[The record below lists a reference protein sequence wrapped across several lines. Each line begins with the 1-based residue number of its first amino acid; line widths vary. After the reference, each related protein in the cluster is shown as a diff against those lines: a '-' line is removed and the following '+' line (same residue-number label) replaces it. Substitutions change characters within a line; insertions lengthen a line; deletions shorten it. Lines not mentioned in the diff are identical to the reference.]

1 MKLKSSLIVFI
12 CLTVAVFACMFIANG
27 IQTAWGTVSVE
38 AVSYDFTDS
47 NGKTQTLTG
56 KLYKP
61 VTATAANP
69 APAVLM
75 LHGYQNDKETNDA
88 YSIELSRRGIVV
100 LSLDEYGHGWTTA
113 GLKER
118 GWTNH
123 KVTVNYGEDSE
134 EAGTYKK
141 LGSGGAIRY
150 KIMMNFS
157 NLSFFKD
164 KYSKGDDGSVL
175 YDSSMGGI
183 KGFEVLSAYDFVD
196 SANIGISGHSMGTWA
211 SWSTAAA
218 CPAKA
223 VVLQCGEL
231 FSKEAYDT
239 DKISFN
245 NVLLLQAKFDEFNY
259 FRDYKNTVTDELM
272 STDLR
277 KEFLG
282 LSTSAPNSAQAAA
295 STTGTAGTAG
305 GGAAPVA
312 TGTTG
317 AAAEWNKTYGSFS
330 DGTARRI
337 ELINTNHRLTT
348 HDHHAL
354 TAALDWFEQSLG
366 VKYTIA
372 SSSHVYGIKEWLVF
386 AAFLMAVFAMLPL
399 LNLLLAIPY
408 FSKSVQALPSEPGK
422 IKTNK
427 QWLKGAII
435 TMAISAL
442 TYPFMTQLGHGLL
455 PLPEGIFRMTIG
467 NGFLSWYLLL
477 IIIMIITTIIPW
489 KKSRKL
495 ASAGANT
502 AAAANSASKPDAK
515 GTPTATEATPAA
527 TMQNA
532 EQAAEN
538 TQQGSTT
545 QNAASTP
552 LNWYDI
558 GLAPADKSDKIG
570 WKLFGKNALLSLILL
585 GFVYILVTIFTYAFQ
600 LDFRMIWPFLKP
612 FTLERFG
619 QFCVY
624 FPVFFVF
631 FLLNNSKIFAQMRTK
646 YTLQPGTKGYWQTF
660 WRNAVCMAGGIFFII
675 LLEYIPFFAGLG
687 PGADLLFGTTF
698 GGPFMSL
705 LIVFFPQILVFSLL
719 GTYMYRKTGSV
730 YTGAFV
736 ISALACWIVTGGSA
750 IL

>member
-61 VTATAANP
+61 LTATAANP

-231 FSKEAYDT
+231 FSKEAYDA

-245 NVLLLQAKFDEFNY
+245 NVLLLQAKYDEFNY

-272 STDLR
+272 STELR

-282 LSTSAPNSAQAAA
+282 YKGDS
-295 STTGTAGTAG
+295 
-305 GGAAPVA
+305 
-312 TGTTG
+312 
-317 AAAEWNKTYGSFS
+317 AEWNKTYGSFS

-372 SSSHVYGIKEWLVF
+372 SSNHVYGIKEWLVF

-435 TMAISAL
+435 TIAISAL

-489 KKSRKL
+489 KKSRKPD
-495 ASAGANT
+495 ATGTPTAAGANT
-502 AAAANSASKPDAK
+502 TAEASQANA
-515 GTPTATEATPAA
+515 
-527 TMQNA
+527 
-532 EQAAEN
+532 
-538 TQQGSTT
+538 T

>member
-1 MKLKSSLIVFI
+1 MS
-12 CLTVAVFACMFIANG
+12 AN
-27 IQTAWGTVSVE
+27 
-38 AVSYDFTDS
+38 D
-47 NGKTQTLTG
+47 N
-56 KLYKP
+56 
-61 VTATAANP
+61 ATA
-69 APAVLM
+69 
-75 LHGYQNDKETNDA
+75 
-88 YSIELSRRGIVV
+88 IE
-100 LSLDEYGHGWTTA
+100 
-113 GLKER
+113 
-118 GWTNH
+118 
-123 KVTVNYGEDSE
+123 
-134 EAGTYKK
+134 
-141 LGSGGAIRY
+141 
-150 KIMMNFS
+150 
-157 NLSFFKD
+157 
-164 KYSKGDDGSVL
+164 
-175 YDSSMGGI
+175 
-183 KGFEVLSAYDFVD
+183 
-196 SANIGISGHSMGTWA
+196 
-211 SWSTAAA
+211 
-218 CPAKA
+218 
-223 VVLQCGEL
+223 
-231 FSKEAYDT
+231 
-239 DKISFN
+239 
-245 NVLLLQAKFDEFNY
+245 
-259 FRDYKNTVTDELM
+259 
-272 STDLR
+272 
-277 KEFLG
+277 
-282 LSTSAPNSAQAAA
+282 
-295 STTGTAGTAG
+295 
-305 GGAAPVA
+305 
-312 TGTTG
+312 
-317 AAAEWNKTYGSFS
+317 AAEWNKTYGSFS

-354 TAALDWFEQSLG
+354 TAALDWFSQSLG

-489 KKSRKL
+489 RKSRKL
-495 ASAGANT
+495 ATAGN
-502 AAAANSASKPDAK
+502 
-515 GTPTATEATPAA
+515 ATPATA
-527 TMQNA
+527 QNA
-532 EQAAEN
+532 NKAPA
-538 TQQGSTT
+538 
-545 QNAASTP
+545 TP
-552 LNWYDI
+552 INWYDI
-558 GLAPADKSDKIG
+558 GLAPADKTDKIG
-570 WKLFGKNALLSLILL
+570 WRLFGKNALLSLILL

-646 YTLQPGTKGYWQTF
+646 YTLQLDTKGYWQTF
-660 WRNAVCMAGGIFFII
+660 WRNAVCMAGGIFLII

>member
-1 MKLKSSLIVFI
+1 MKTRSSLIVLI
-12 CLTVAVFACMFIANG
+12 CLTVAIFACMFIANG
-27 IQTAWGTVSVE
+27 IQTAWGDVSVE
-38 AVSYDFTDS
+38 AVKYTFTDS
-47 NGKTQTLTG
+47 NGKTQYLTG

-113 GLKER
+113 GLTER

-123 KVTVNYGEDSE
+123 KVTVNYGEDRE

-196 SANIGISGHSMGTWA
+196 SANIGVSGHSMGTWA

-231 FSKEAYDT
+231 FSKEAYDAN
-239 DKISFN
+239 KISFN
-245 NVLLLQAKFDEFNY
+245 NVLLLQAKYDEFNY
-259 FRDYKNTVTDELM
+259 FRDYENTVTDELM

-277 KEFLG
+277 KDFLG
-282 LSTSAPNSAQAAA
+282 Y
-295 STTGTAGTAG
+295 
-305 GGAAPVA
+305 
-312 TGTTG
+312 TG
-317 AAAEWNKTYGSFS
+317 ATAEWNKTYGSFS

-354 TAALDWFEQSLG
+354 TAALDWFSQSLG
-366 VKYTIA
+366 LKYTIA

-399 LNLLLAIPY
+399 LDLLLAIPY
-408 FSKSVQALPSEPGK
+408 FKKSVQALPSEPGK

-427 QWLKGAII
+427 QWRKGAII

-495 ASAGANT
+495 AAVGN
-502 AAAANSASKPDAK
+502 
-515 GTPTATEATPAA
+515 ATPAA
-527 TMQNA
+527 EQNA
-532 EQAAEN
+532 NQAPA
-538 TQQGSTT
+538 
-545 QNAASTP
+545 TP
-552 LNWYDI
+552 VNWYDI
-558 GLAPADKSDKIG
+558 GLAPADKTDKIG

-646 YTLQPGTKGYWQTF
+646 YTLQLDTKGYWQTF

-687 PGADLLFGTTF
+687 PGADLLFSPTF

-719 GTYMYRKTGSV
+719 GTYIYRKTGSV

-750 IL
+750 ML

>member
-1 MKLKSSLIVFI
+1 MI
-12 CLTVAVFACMFIANG
+12 IANG
-27 IQTAWGTVSVE
+27 IQTSWGAVSVE

-61 VTATAANP
+61 VTATAENP

-100 LSLDEYGHGWTTA
+100 LSLDEYGHGWTSA

-141 LGSGGAIRY
+141 LGSGGALRY

-175 YDSSMGGI
+175 YDSSMGGK
-183 KGFEVLSAYDFVD
+183 KGFEVLSDFDFVD
-196 SANIGISGHSMGTWA
+196 SANIGVSGHSMGTWA

-231 FSKEAYDT
+231 FSKEAYDA
-239 DKISFN
+239 DKIHFN
-245 NVLLLQAKFDEFNY
+245 NVLLLQAKYDEFNY
-259 FRDYKNTVTDELM
+259 FRDYENTVTDELM

-277 KEFLG
+277 REFLG
-282 LSTSAPNSAQAAA
+282 LSTSATNAGS
-295 STTGTAGTAG
+295 STTGTAANANATASES
-305 GGAAPVA
+305 
-312 TGTTG
+312 
-317 AAAEWNKTYGSFS
+317 AEWNKTYGSFS

-354 TAALDWFEQSLG
+354 TAALDWFEQALG

-372 SSSHVYGIKEWLVF
+372 SNDHVYGFKEWLVF

-399 LNLLLAIPY
+399 MNLLLAIPY
-408 FSKSVQALPSEPGK
+408 FRKSVQALPSEPGK

-477 IIIMIITTIIPW
+477 IIIMIITTMIPW
-489 KKSRKL
+489 KKSRKQSTTGKL
-495 ASAGANT
+495 SANGANAAKQK
-502 AAAANSASKPDAK
+502 AAA
-515 GTPTATEATPAA
+515 
-527 TMQNA
+527 QNA
-532 EQAAEN
+532 DQAAP
-538 TQQGSTT
+538 
-545 QNAASTP
+545 TP
-552 LNWYDI
+552 VNWYDI
-558 GLAPADKSDKIG
+558 GLAPANKTDKIG
-570 WKLFGKNALLSLILL
+570 WKLFGKSALLALILL

-646 YTLQPGTKGYWQTF
+646 YTLQLDTNGYWQTF

-687 PGADLLFGTTF
+687 PGADLLFSPTF

-705 LIVFFPQILVFSLL
+705 LIVFFPQILVFSLI

>member
-1 MKLKSSLIVFI
+1 MKTKCSFIVFI

-27 IQTAWGTVSVE
+27 IQTAWGDVSIE
-38 AVSYDFTDS
+38 AVKYAFTAR
-47 NGKTQTLTG
+47 NGETQYLTG

-88 YSIELSRRGIVV
+88 YSIELSRRGVVV

-113 GLKER
+113 GMTER

-123 KVTVNYGEDSE
+123 KVSVNYGEDSE

-141 LGSGGAIRY
+141 IGSGFELRY
-150 KIMMNFS
+150 KVLMNFS

-196 SANIGISGHSMGTWA
+196 SANIGVSGHSMGTWA
-211 SWSTAAA
+211 SWTTAAA
-218 CPAKA
+218 CPVKA

-231 FSKEAYDT
+231 FSKEAYDA
-239 DKISFN
+239 DKIHFN
-245 NVLLLQAKFDEFNY
+245 NVLLLQAKYDEFNY
-259 FRDYKNTVTDELM
+259 FRDYENTVTDELM

-282 LSTSAPNSAQAAA
+282 Y
-295 STTGTAGTAG
+295 
-305 GGAAPVA
+305 
-312 TGTTG
+312 TG

-330 DGTARRI
+330 DGTTRRI

-354 TAALDWFEQSLG
+354 TAALDWFSQALG
-366 VKYTIA
+366 AKYTIA
-372 SSSHVYGIKEWLVF
+372 SNSHVYGIKEWLVF

-399 LNLLLAIPY
+399 LNLLLSIPY
-408 FSKSVQALPSEPGK
+408 FKKSVQALPSESGK

-427 QWLKGAII
+427 QWRKGAII

-442 TYPFMTQLGHGLL
+442 TYPFLTQLGHGLF

-467 NGFLSWYLLL
+467 NGFLIWYVIL
-477 IIIMIITTIIPW
+477 IFIMLVTTWLPW

-495 ASAGANT
+495 AADGANT
-502 AAAANSASKPDAK
+502 QNTGEAAA
-515 GTPTATEATPAA
+515 TPI
-527 TMQNA
+527 
-532 EQAAEN
+532 
-538 TQQGSTT
+538 
-545 QNAASTP
+545 
-552 LNWYDI
+552 NWYDL
-558 GLAPADKSDKIG
+558 GLASADKTDKLSLR
-570 WKLFGKNALLSLILL
+570 LFGKSALLSLILL

-624 FPVFFVF
+624 FPFFFMF

-646 YTLQPGTKGYWQTF
+646 YTLQLDAKGYWQTF
-660 WRNAVCMAGGIFFII
+660 WRNAVCMAGGIFFLM

-687 PGADLLFGTTF
+687 PGADLLFTPTF

-750 IL
+750 ML

>member
-1 MKLKSSLIVFI
+1 MIEYYLVRSADEIHSCNSPMYHRGGASTLVHCGAPYLKHKLGEIMKQKSSLITFI
-12 CLTVAVFACMFIANG
+12 CLTVAIFACMIIANG
-27 IQTAWGTVSVE
+27 IQTSWGAVSVE
-38 AVSYDFTDS
+38 AVSYNFTDS
-47 NGKTQTLTG
+47 SGKTQTLTG

-113 GLKER
+113 GLTER

-123 KVTVNYGEDSE
+123 KVSVNYGEDSE
-134 EAGTYKK
+134 ADGTYKTI
-141 LGSGGAIRY
+141 GSGGANRY

-164 KYSKGDDGSVL
+164 KYSKGSDGSVL
-175 YDSSMGGI
+175 YDSSMGGT
-183 KGFEVLSAYDFVD
+183 KGFEALSAYDFVD

-211 SWSTAAA
+211 SWSTAAV

-231 FSKEAYDT
+231 FSKDAYDA
-239 DKISFN
+239 DKIHFN
-245 NVLLLQAKFDEFNY
+245 NVLLLQAKYDEFNY
-259 FRDYKNTVTDELM
+259 FRDYENTVTDELM
-272 STDLR
+272 ASDLR
-277 KEFLG
+277 KGFLG
-282 LSTSAPNSAQAAA
+282 Y
-295 STTGTAGTAG
+295 TGTEK
-305 GGAAPVA
+305 
-312 TGTTG
+312 
-317 AAAEWNKTYGSFS
+317 AAEWNKTYGSFA
-330 DGTARRI
+330 DGSARRI

-354 TAALDWFEQSLG
+354 TAALDWFSQALG
-366 VKYTIA
+366 TKYTIA
-372 SSSHVYGIKEWLVF
+372 SNDHVYGIKEWLVF
-386 AAFLMAVFAMLPL
+386 AAFLLAVFAMLPL
-399 LNLLLAIPY
+399 MNLLLAIPY
-408 FSKSVQALPSEPGK
+408 FNKSVQALPTEQGK

-435 TMAISAL
+435 TMAISAV

-455 PLPEGIFRMTIG
+455 PVPESIFRMTIG
-467 NGFLSWYLLL
+467 TGFLSWYLLL
-477 IIIMIITTIIPW
+477 IIIMIITTMIPW

-495 ASAGANT
+495 VADGAKTAKTEGAIPTSA
-502 AAAANSASKPDAK
+502 
-515 GTPTATEATPAA
+515 
-527 TMQNA
+527 QNA
-532 EQAAEN
+532 EQAAP
-538 TQQGSTT
+538 
-545 QNAASTP
+545 TP

-558 GLAPADKSDKIG
+558 GLAPADKTGKIG
-570 WKLFGKNALLSLILL
+570 WGLFGKSALLSLILL
-585 GFVYILVTIFTYAFQ
+585 GFVYILVTIFTYCFQ

-612 FTLERFG
+612 FTWERFG

-646 YTLQPGTKGYWQTF
+646 YTLQTGAKGYWQTF

-687 PGADLLFGTTF
+687 PGADLLFSPTF

-705 LIVFFPQILVFSLL
+705 LIVFFPQILVFSLI

>member
-1 MKLKSSLIVFI
+1 MKQKSSLIIFI
-12 CLTVAVFACMFIANG
+12 CLTVAIFACMIIANG
-27 IQTAWGTVSVE
+27 IQTSQGKVSVE
-38 AVSYDFTDS
+38 AVSYNFTDS
-47 NGKTQTLTG
+47 NGKSQTLTG

-61 VTATAANP
+61 LSATATTP

-113 GLKER
+113 GLTER

-123 KVTVNYGEDSE
+123 KVSVNYGEDSE
-134 EAGTYKK
+134 ADGTYKTI
-141 LGSGGAIRY
+141 GSGGALRY

-164 KYSKGDDGSVL
+164 KYSKGSDGSVL

-196 SANIGISGHSMGTWA
+196 SSRIGISGHSMGTWA
-211 SWSTAAA
+211 SWSTAAV

-231 FSKEAYDT
+231 FSKDAYDANNI
-239 DKISFN
+239 KFN
-245 NVLLLQAKFDEFNY
+245 NVLLLQAKYDEFNY
-259 FRDYKNTVTDELM
+259 FRDYENTVTDKLM
-272 STDLR
+272 ASDLR
-277 KEFLG
+277 KSFLG
-282 LSTSAPNSAQAAA
+282 Y
-295 STTGTAGTAG
+295 
-305 GGAAPVA
+305 
-312 TGTTG
+312 TG
-317 AAAEWNKTYGSFS
+317 AAAEWNTTYGSFS

-337 ELINTNHRLTT
+337 ELLNTNHRLTT

-354 TAALDWFEQSLG
+354 TAALDWFSQALG
-366 VKYTIA
+366 VKYDIA
-372 SSSHVYGIKEWLVF
+372 SDNHVYGIKEWLVF
-386 AAFLMAVFAMLPL
+386 AAFLLAVFAMLPL
-399 LNLLLAIPY
+399 MNLLLAIPY
-408 FSKSVQALPSEPGK
+408 FNKSVQALPTEQCK
-422 IKTNK
+422 IKTDK
-427 QWLKGAII
+427 KWLKGAII
-435 TMAISAL
+435 TMAISAV

-455 PLPEGIFRMTIG
+455 PVPESIFKMTIG

-489 KKSRKL
+489 KKSRK
-495 ASAGANT
+495 S
-502 AAAANSASKPDAK
+502 DAE
-515 GTPTATEATPAA
+515 G
-527 TMQNA
+527 
-532 EQAAEN
+532 
-538 TQQGSTT
+538 
-545 QNAASTP
+545 TP
-552 LNWYDI
+552 LNWYDL
-558 GLAPADKSDKIG
+558 GLAPADKADKLG
-570 WKLFGKNALLSLILL
+570 WGLFGKSALLALIML
-585 GFVYILVTIFTYAFQ
+585 GFVYVLVTIFTYAFQ

-612 FTLERFG
+612 FTWERFG

-646 YTLQPGTKGYWQTF
+646 YTLQLDAKGYWQTF

-687 PGADLLFGTTF
+687 PGADLLFSPTF

-705 LIVFFPQILVFSLL
+705 LIVFFPQILVFSLI
-719 GTYMYRKTGSV
+719 GTYIYRKTGSV

>member
-1 MKLKSSLIVFI
+1 MI
-12 CLTVAVFACMFIANG
+12 IANG
-27 IQTAWGTVSVE
+27 IQSSWGNVE
-38 AVSYDFTDS
+38 IQAVRYEFKDS
-47 NGKTQTLTG
+47 NGETQYLTG

-61 VTATAANP
+61 ASATAQNP

-113 GLKER
+113 GLTER

-134 EAGTYKK
+134 ADGTYKTI
-141 LGSGGAIRY
+141 GSGGAKRY

-164 KYSKGDDGSVL
+164 KYSKGSDGSVL
-175 YDSSMGGI
+175 YDSSMGGT
-183 KGFEVLSAYDFVD
+183 KGFEALSAYDFVD
-196 SANIGISGHSMGTWA
+196 SSNIGISGHSMGTWA
-211 SWSTAAA
+211 SWSTAAK

-231 FSKEAYDT
+231 FSKDAYDSN
-239 DKISFN
+239 KIHFN
-245 NVLLLQAKFDEFNY
+245 NVLLLQAKYDEFNY
-259 FRDYKNTVTDELM
+259 FRDYENTVTDSLM
-272 STDLR
+272 ATDLR
-277 KEFLG
+277 KDFLG
-282 LSTSAPNSAQAAA
+282 CKD
-295 STTGTAGTAG
+295 
-305 GGAAPVA
+305 A
-312 TGTTG
+312 T
-317 AAAEWNKTYGSFS
+317 AEWNKTYGSFANGS
-330 DGTARRI
+330 ARRI

-354 TAALDWFEQSLG
+354 TAALDWFSQSLG
-366 VKYTIA
+366 VNYTIA

-386 AAFLMAVFAMLPL
+386 AAFLLAIFAMLPL
-399 LNLLLAIPY
+399 MNLVLSIP
-408 FSKSVQALPSEPGK
+408 FFNKSVQALPAEPGK
-422 IKTNK
+422 IKTDK
-427 QWLKGAII
+427 KWLKGALI
-435 TMAISAL
+435 TMGISAA

-455 PLPEGIFRMTIG
+455 PVPEGIFRMTIG
-467 NGFLSWYLLL
+467 TGFLSWYLLL
-477 IIIMIITTIIPW
+477 IIIMIITTILPW
-489 KKSRKL
+489 KKSRK
-495 ASAGANT
+495 
-502 AAAANSASKPDAK
+502 PDAA
-515 GTPTATEATPAA
+515 GTPV
-527 TMQNA
+527 
-532 EQAAEN
+532 
-538 TQQGSTT
+538 
-545 QNAASTP
+545 
-552 LNWYDI
+552 NWYDI
-558 GLAPADKSDKIG
+558 GLAPADKTDKLS
-570 WKLFGKNALLSLILL
+570 WSLMGKSALLALILL
-585 GFVYILVTIFTYAFQ
+585 AFVYILVSIFTCLFQ

-646 YTLQPGTKGYWQTF
+646 YTLMEGCKGYWQTF
-660 WRNAVCMAGGIFFII
+660 WRNAVCMAGGIFLII

-705 LIVFFPQILVFSLL
+705 LIVFFPQILVFSLI

>member
-1 MKLKSSLIVFI
+1 MKQKSSLIVFI
-12 CLTVAVFACMFIANG
+12 CLTVAVFACMIIANG
-27 IQTAWGTVSVE
+27 IQSAWGNVSVE
-38 AVSYDFTDS
+38 AVNYNFTDS

-61 VTATAANP
+61 ATATAANP

-141 LGSGGAIRY
+141 LGSGGALRY

-175 YDSSMGGI
+175 YDSSMGGK
-183 KGFEVLSAYDFVD
+183 KGFEVLSSYDFVD

-231 FSKEAYDT
+231 FSKEAYDA
-239 DKISFN
+239 DKIRFN
-245 NVLLLQAKFDEFNY
+245 NVLLLQAKYDEFNY

-272 STDLR
+272 STNLR

-282 LSTSAPNSAQAAA
+282 FK
-295 STTGTAGTAG
+295 
-305 GGAAPVA
+305 
-312 TGTTG
+312 GTT
-317 AAAEWNKTYGSFS
+317 ANEAAEWNKTYGSFS

-354 TAALDWFEQSLG
+354 TAALDWFSQALG

-408 FSKSVQALPSEPGK
+408 FSKSVQALPSEAGK

-427 QWLKGAII
+427 QWRKGAII

-477 IIIMIITTIIPW
+477 IIIMIITTMIPW
-489 KKSRKL
+489 KKSRKQ
-495 ASAGANT
+495 GA
-502 AAAANSASKPDAK
+502 A
-515 GTPTATEATPAA
+515 GTPV
-527 TMQNA
+527 
-532 EQAAEN
+532 
-538 TQQGSTT
+538 
-545 QNAASTP
+545 
-552 LNWYDI
+552 NWYDI

-570 WKLFGKNALLSLILL
+570 WNLFGKSALLSLILL

-646 YTLQPGTKGYWQTF
+646 YTLQLDTKGYWQTF

-687 PGADLLFGTTF
+687 PGADLLFSPTF

-705 LIVFFPQILVFSLL
+705 LIVFFPQILVFSLI
-719 GTYMYRKTGSV
+719 GTYIYRKTGSV

>member
-1 MKLKSSLIVFI
+1 MKQKSSLIVFI
-12 CLTVAVFACMFIANG
+12 CLTVAVFACMIIANG
-27 IQTAWGTVSVE
+27 IQTAWGNVSVE
-38 AVSYDFTDS
+38 AVSYNFTDS

-61 VTATAANP
+61 ATATVANP

-88 YSIELSRRGIVV
+88 YSIELSRRGVVV

-113 GLKER
+113 GMKER

-141 LGSGGAIRY
+141 LGSGGALRY

-175 YDSSMGGI
+175 YDSSMGGK

-218 CPAKA
+218 RPAKA

-231 FSKEAYDT
+231 FSKEAYDAE
-239 DKISFN
+239 KIHFN
-245 NVLLLQAKFDEFNY
+245 NVLLLQAKYDEFNY

-272 STDLR
+272 ASDLR
-277 KEFLG
+277 KGFLG
-282 LSTSAPNSAQAAA
+282 Y
-295 STTGTAGTAG
+295 
-305 GGAAPVA
+305 
-312 TGTTG
+312 TG
-317 AAAEWNKTYGSFS
+317 AVAEWNTTYGSFS

-354 TAALDWFEQSLG
+354 TAALDWFSQALG

-372 SSSHVYGIKEWLVF
+372 SSSHIYGIKEWLVF

-408 FSKSVQALPSEPGK
+408 FGKSVQALPSEQCK

-489 KKSRKL
+489 KKSRK
-495 ASAGANT
+495 SAADSANT
-502 AAAANSASKPDAK
+502 AK
-515 GTPTATEATPAA
+515 PAA

-532 EQAAEN
+532 EQAAL
-538 TQQGSTT
+538 
-545 QNAASTP
+545 TP
-552 LNWYDI
+552 INWYDI
-558 GLAPADKSDKIG
+558 GLAPADKANKLG
-570 WKLFGKNALLSLILL
+570 WSLFGKSALLSLIML
-585 GFVYILVTIFTYAFQ
+585 GFVYILVTIFTYSFQ

-646 YTLQPGTKGYWQTF
+646 YTLQLDTKGYWQTF

-687 PGADLLFGTTF
+687 PGADLLFSPTF

-705 LIVFFPQILVFSLL
+705 LIVFFPQILVFSLI
-719 GTYMYRKTGSV
+719 GTYIYRKTGSV